1 MPTVSSGTFD
11 PRFLTER
18 QQLQYLAQKTLSSG
32 GDDTLE
38 VSPLRLDRIKL
49 EEKRMLELQQRTK
62 HTDEVSKHTDEVSK
76 KSDEVT
82 KKSDETLKKSEET
95 LKRSEE
101 TLKRSQESS
110 PSITPHKKSRTK
122 ASDPIKSSPRQL
134 ASSPLAP
141 SNRPNRRSTNNNN
154 NNNNNNAKKNALIA
168 SSLLKEC
175 FVEEKRGEEIKISFD
190 NQLIEEATIV
200 DVYELNPEHVLKEA
214 TFKTS
219 ESTINPEIANNFS
232 DSSNTSNTTNHNT
245 STISTNH
252 NTTTIT
258 ALSIGDRVKG
268 FLDYT
273 RSVRQKHLN
282 ALLEAMKVRR
292 GMSPEEV
299 ESKRKQL
306 EAQL

>member
-62 HTDEVSKHTDEVSK
+62 HTDEVSK

-95 LKRSEE
+95 LKRS
-101 TLKRSQESS
+101 QESS
-110 PSITPHKKSRTK
+110 PSITPHKKSRTR

-154 NNNNNNAKKNALIA
+154 NNANKNALIA

-190 NQLIEEATIV
+190 SQIIEEATIV

-214 TFKTS
+214 TFKTC

>member
-62 HTDEVSKHTDEVSK
+62 HTDEVSK

-95 LKRSEE
+95 LKRS
-101 TLKRSQESS
+101 QESS
-110 PSITPHKKSRTK
+110 PSITPHKKSRTR

-154 NNNNNNAKKNALIA
+154 NNNNNANKNALIA

-214 TFKTS
+214 TFKTC
-219 ESTINPEIANNFS
+219 ESTINPEIANITS
-232 DSSNTSNTTNHNT
+232 GLSNTSNTTNHNT

-258 ALSIGDRVKG
+258 AFSIGDRVKG